1 MVGGIAMKVFIVV
14 NDYSDMEIHCE
25 YRECFID
32 EIKAYQ
38 YALLLSNKNNKG
50 TIRVIEKNFSTEK
63 SNGGIDMEKI

>member
-1 MVGGIAMKVFIVV
+1 MGGIVMEVFIVV

-63 SNGGIDMEKI
+63 SNGEIDMEKI

>member
-1 MVGGIAMKVFIVV
+1 MKVFIVV

-63 SNGGIDMEKI
+63 SNGEIDMEKI

>member
-1 MVGGIAMKVFIVV
+1 MKGIGMKVYIVV
-14 NDYSDMEIHCE
+14 NDYSDMEQHCGE
-25 YRECFID
+25 YRDCFLD

-63 SNGGIDMEKI
+63 SKKE

>member
-14 NDYSDMEIHCE
+14 NDYSDMEAHCE

-50 TIRVIEKNFSTEK
+50 TIRVVEKNFSTEK
-63 SNGGIDMEKI
+63 DEKE